1 MMKRLLASTA
11 ALVLVTSAAH
21 AQTTTSSAQT
31 VQDILGFL
39 VTNQGVQTS
48 DFDRD
53 RAAAEATRTTLTRAL
68 LSSIATVPV
77 GTSSGGFTY
86 RFNPALGTVER
97 ASDTFGP
104 FYVERALT
112 AGAGTASFG
121 FTFQYAAF
129 QSLDGYDLRSGT
141 LVTVANQFVDES
153 APFDVEKLTL
163 NISTKTATFFT
174 NVGITDRID
183 IGAAV
188 PVVRLDIT
196 GTRLNTYRGR
206 TALQA
211 SAVAD
216 TVGLGDIAV
225 RSKIRLTP
233 SGPGAIAAGVEARL
247 PTGRQEDLLGAGDF
261 AMRFLGLASYESGPT
276 SVYGNFGV
284 GTGGIGSDISYGG
297 AAAFAATSRLTLVG
311 EFLGRRI
318 AGLQRITPVVAPHPR
333 VAGVA
338 TTRLV
343 PTGDDQRTAFG
354 VVGFKWNIAG
364 TWLLHA
370 NVLVPLTDSG
380 LTTTVTPTVAFDYS
394 FAR

>member
-1 MMKRLLASTA
+1 MIKRPLASI
-11 ALVLVTSAAH
+11 LSFVLASGVAH
-21 AQTTTSSAQT
+21 AQTTTTTSQT

-53 RAAAEATRTTLTRAL
+53 RAAAEATRATLTRAL
-68 LSSIATVPV
+68 LANISTVPV

-86 RFNPALGTVER
+86 RFNSALGTVER

-104 FYVERALT
+104 FYIERALT

-121 FTFQYAAF
+121 VNFQYASF
-129 QSLDGYDLRSGT
+129 KSLDGYDLRSGT
-141 LVTVANQFVDES
+141 LVTVANQFVDEP
-153 APFDVEKLTL
+153 APFDVENLTL

-183 IGAAV
+183 VAAAV
-188 PVVRLDIT
+188 PVVRLDIS

-211 SAVAD
+211 SAIAD

-225 RSKIRLTP
+225 RSKVRLTP
-233 SGPGAIAAGVEARL
+233 NGPGAIAAGVEARL
-247 PTGRQEDLLGAGDF
+247 PTGRQEDLLGTGEF

-297 AAAFAATSRLTLVG
+297 AAAFAATPRLTLVG

-333 VAGVA
+333 VAGVQ
-338 TTRLV
+338 TTRLI
-343 PTGDDQRTAFG
+343 PTGEDQRTAYG
-354 VVGFKWNIAG
+354 VAGFKWNVGG